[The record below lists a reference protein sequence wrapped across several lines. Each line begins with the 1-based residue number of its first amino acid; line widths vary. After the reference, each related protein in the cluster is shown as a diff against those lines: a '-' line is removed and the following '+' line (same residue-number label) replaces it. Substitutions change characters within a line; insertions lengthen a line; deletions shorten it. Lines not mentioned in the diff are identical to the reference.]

1 MKQSMILLHGLF
13 GGLSNWEGVI
23 QHFESRYDIHIPLLP
38 IFDQHNQ
45 DNLEYLVRF
54 LEQYVEQHQLEKPI
68 LIGNSLGGH
77 VAILFTHR
85 HPDKVSRLVLTGS
98 SGLYENNIMGNY
110 PKRGNYEYIRE
121 RVAYTFHDPA
131 IATDAL
137 VDEVL
142 QTTRNRIKCL
152 RIVQTAKSAQRNY
165 VASILP
171 EIPTSTLLIWGEN
184 DRVSPPDVAREF
196 QQLLPRVQLVMLPA
210 CGHAPMM
217 ELPEQFNRVLEDFL
231 GK

>member
-23 QHFESRYDIHIPLLP
+23 QHFGSRYDIHIPLLP
-38 IFDQHNQ
+38 IYDQHNE
-45 DNLEYLVRF
+45 DNLDYLVRF
-54 LEQYVEQHQLEKPI
+54 LERYIQQHTLEKPV

-77 VAILFTHR
+77 VAILYTHR

-121 RVAYTFHDPA
+121 RVAYTFYDPA
-131 IATDAL
+131 VATDAL
-137 VDEVL
+137 VNEVL
-142 QTTRNRIKCL
+142 QITRNRIKCL
-152 RIVQTAKSAQRNY
+152 RIVQTAKSAQRNH
-165 VASILP
+165 VAAILP
-171 EIPTSTLLIWGEN
+171 EIPTPTLLIWGEE
-184 DRVSPPDVAREF
+184 DRVSPPDVAYEF
-196 QQLLPRVQLVMLPA
+196 QQLLPDVQLVMLSA

-217 ELPEQFNRVLEDFL
+217 EHPGQFNRILEDFL